1 MAPVLGSKVSA
12 KRGSAVLEA
21 LRSWLQPGED
31 VRLVVRAN
39 RVNPLLDL
47 LVVTDRRVL
56 GVGSFDLAERGPK
69 LAVDRADITAFHVR
83 MTLIDPRRLCVTTSR
98 GTVSFG
104 NLDKADVEAVQHA
117 LSLVPD
123 HAESAAQF

>member
-21 LRSWLQPGED
+21 LETWLQAGED

-39 RVNPLLDL
+39 RVNPLIDL
-47 LVVTDRRVL
+47 LVVTDQRVL

-69 LAVDRADITAFHVR
+69 ISVNRVDMTAFHVR
-83 MTLIDPRRLCVTTSR
+83 MTLIDPRRLCLTTAAR
-98 GTVSFG
+98 VVSFG
-104 NLDKADVEAVQHA
+104 NLDRADVPAVQAA

-123 HAESAAQF
+123 QAPVRG

>member
-21 LRSWLQPGED
+21 LEPWLETGED
-31 VRLVVRAN
+31 VRLVVRVN

-47 LVVTDRRVL
+47 LVVTDQRVL

-69 LAVDRADITAFHVR
+69 LIVKRGNVTAFHVR
-83 MTLIDPRRLCVTTSR
+83 MTLIDPRRLCVSTAD
-98 GTVSFG
+98 GVVSFG
-104 NLDKADVEAVQHA
+104 NLDRADVPAVQAA

-123 HAESAAQF
+123 QAPVRG

>member
-1 MAPVLGSKVSA
+1 MAPVLGSKVSV

-21 LRSWLQPGED
+21 LEPWLQAGED

-39 RVNPLLDL
+39 RVNPLIDL
-47 LVVTDRRVL
+47 LVITDQRVL

-69 LAVDRADITAFHVR
+69 LSVDRSDISAFHVR
-83 MTLIDPRRLCVTTSR
+83 MTLIDPRRLCVTTAT
-98 GTVSFG
+98 GVVSFG
-104 NLDKADVEAVQHA
+104 NLDRPDVPDVQDA

-123 HAESAAQF
+123 EAPVSS

>member
-21 LRSWLQPGED
+21 LEPWLQAGEN
-31 VRLVVRAN
+31 VRLVVRVN

-47 LVVTDRRVL
+47 LVVTDQRVL

-69 LAVDRADITAFHVR
+69 LIVKRENVTAFHVR
-83 MTLIDPRRLCVTTSR
+83 MTLLDPRRLCVTTAA
-98 GTVSFG
+98 GVVSFG
-104 NLDKADVEAVQHA
+104 NLDRADVPAVQAA
-117 LSLVPD
+117 LRLVPD
-123 HAESAAQF
+123 QAPVGG

>member
-21 LRSWLQPGED
+21 LGPWLQAGED

-39 RVNPLLDL
+39 RVNPLIDL
-47 LVVTDRRVL
+47 LVVTDQRVL

-69 LAVDRADITAFHVR
+69 LSVQRADVTAFHVR
-83 MTLIDPRRLCVTTSR
+83 MTLIDPRRLCVTTA
-98 GTVSFG
+98 GGVVSFG
-104 NLDKADVEAVQHA
+104 NLDRADVPAVQAA
-117 LSLVPD
+117 LSLVADQAP
-123 HAESAAQF
+123 ARG